1 MHCQML
7 TRTLWSP
14 RATVHARVGVVPE
27 QGDGQGGRPR
37 PGSLSGADLIGLGV
51 AIALAL
57 VLPAAIGVGIDALS
71 HSSPVGFLIG
81 LAVGIV
87 GACTTAFMQFRR
99 YL

>member
-1 MHCQML
+1 VFAIVDGL
-7 TRTLWSP
+7 VRIVVALRSTGGDKAWLL
-14 RATVHARVGVVPE
+14 HALEGVI
-27 QGDGQGGRPR
+27 G
-37 PGSLSGADLIGLGV
+37 IGLGI

-87 GACTTAFMQFRR
+87 AACATAFMQFRR